1 MNLSPQMHIAVRTA
15 RSVAKR
21 LTDRFENRHE
31 LATRKKGFNDLV
43 SEADTETEEEIIK
56 QLKSAYPGYKVM
68 AEESGGS
75 LPRHGFCWIIDPID
89 GTTNF
94 LHGIP
99 HFCISIALAE
109 NGKVVGGLVF
119 DPMRNEMF
127 VGDNGRGAYLN
138 DYRIRIG
145 KGQSLSESVVATGF
159 PTKHMEEADD
169 YLEKFGSILKEC
181 RGIRRQGSAALDLAY
196 VAAGRYDGFWESGL
210 SRWDIA
216 AGIIIVSEAGGYIS
230 DFKGGRGY
238 LNSGNIIAASPTIH
252 TLLLDKIYPQ
262 ENRKEKIKLKLKKD

>member
-15 RSVAKR
+15 RSVSKR

-31 LATRKKGFNDLV
+31 LSPNKKGHNDLV
-43 SEADTETEEEIIK
+43 SDADVETEEEIIR
-56 QLKSAYPGYKVM
+56 QLKGSYPSYKVL

-75 LPRHGFCWIIDPID
+75 LPKRGFCWIIDPID

-94 LHGIP
+94 IHGIP
-99 HFCISIALAE
+99 HFSISIALAE
-109 NGKVVGGLVF
+109 NGKVIGGLVF

-127 VGDNGRGAYLN
+127 VGENGRGAFLN
-138 DYRIRIG
+138 DYRIRTS
-145 KGQSLSESVVATGF
+145 KSQSLKDSLIATGF
-159 PTKHMEEADD
+159 PHREKADLES
-169 YLEKFGSILKEC
+169 YLKTFSSIFKEC

-216 AGIIIVSEAGGYIS
+216 AGAIIVSEAGGFIT
-230 DFKGGRGY
+230 DFKGGSGF
-238 LNSGNIIAASPTIH
+238 LNSGEVVAATPAVH
-252 TLLLDKIYPQ
+252 TQMMEKIST
-262 ENRKEKIKLKLKKD
+262 KEKREKKITLKLKKD

>member
-31 LATRKKGFNDLV
+31 LATRKKGLNDLV
-43 SEADTETEEEIIK
+43 SDADTETEAEIIK
-56 QLKSAYPGYKVM
+56 QLKGAYPGYKVM

-75 LPRHGFCWIIDPID
+75 LPREGFCWIIDPID

-109 NGKVVGGLVF
+109 NGKIVGGLVF

-127 VGDNGRGAYLN
+127 VGDAGRGAYLN

-145 KGQSLSESVVATGF
+145 KSQSLAESVVATGF
-159 PTKHMEEADD
+159 PTKQMDFADT
-169 YLEKFGSILKEC
+169 YIATFGSILKEC

-196 VAAGRYDGFWESGL
+196 VASGRYDGFWESGL

-230 DFKGGRGY
+230 DFKGGKGY
-238 LNSGNIIAASPTIH
+238 LNSGDIIAASPKIH

-262 ENRKEKIKLKLKKD
+262 DKRKDKIKLKQK